1 MQKKRFRIRNWS
13 EYNNAL
19 INRGDLD
26 IWIDEASISSWLSV
40 AHTGRAGH
48 PEVYS
53 DQAILLVLLL
63 REIYHLPLRSLQ
75 GFVES
80 LFRRFGIFL
89 PVPSYSQV
97 SRRAKT
103 LHKRMS
109 RLLKRGVRGIIFDS
123 TGLKI
128 YGEGEWKVKVHGKG
142 KRRTWRKFHIGLDA
156 DTQDIVMYETTKN
169 RISDIEV
176 AEKMFSSLGSQIR
189 DVYGDGAY
197 DGRGL
202 RKRVHETR
210 GRCHVPPPRNAKYK
224 GAKEGWLRDRDA
236 QLAEITGLGGGNEGR
251 RLWKILSG
259 YHRRSLVET
268 AFSRIKGL
276 FGPNLKARNADCQ
289 STECL
294 CRCLIIN
301 RMNALGLPKGR
312 WEEVA

>member
-1 MQKKRFRIRNWS
+1 VQKKHFRIRNWS

-19 INRGDLD
+19 IKRGDLD
-26 IWIDEASISSWLSV
+26 IWIDEASVGSWLSV
-40 AHTGRAGH
+40 AHTRRAGR

-80 LFRRFGIFL
+80 LFRRVGLTL

-103 LHKRMS
+103 LHKKVS
-109 RLLKRGVRGIIFDS
+109 RLLKRGVRRIIFDS
-123 TGLKI
+123 TGLKV
-128 YGEGEWKVKVHGKG
+128 YGEGEWKVRVHGKG
-142 KRRTWRKFHIGLDA
+142 KKRTWRKFHIGLDA
-156 DTQDIVMYETTKN
+156 DTQDIAMYETTKN
-169 RISDIEV
+169 GIGDIEV
-176 AEKMFSSLGSQIR
+176 AEKLLSLLNGQIG

-197 DGRGL
+197 DGRKL
-202 RKRVHETR
+202 RKKVHEMG

-224 GAKEGWLRDRDA
+224 GAKEGWLRDRDS
-236 QLAEITGLGGGNEGR
+236 QLAEIAGLGGGKEGR
-251 RLWKILSG
+251 RLWKVLSG

-268 AFSRIKGL
+268 AFSRIKRL

-289 STECL
+289 HTECL

-301 RMNALGLPKGR
+301 RMNELGLPKGR
-312 WEEVA
+312 WEAAA